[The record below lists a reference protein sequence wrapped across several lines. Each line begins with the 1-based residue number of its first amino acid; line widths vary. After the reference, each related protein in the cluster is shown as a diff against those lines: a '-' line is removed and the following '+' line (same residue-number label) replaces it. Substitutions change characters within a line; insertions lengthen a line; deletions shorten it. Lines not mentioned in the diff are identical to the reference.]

1 MWILRLWVSI
11 SKSRA
16 ILKEEWP
23 TGAEARAIAKRDRRR
38 RFFFAAVE
46 MWHAMEAVSNSRHK
60 SWYIHNWA
68 LVLPR
73 QIGDKGDIWQAST
86 AANEFRGARITRTRA
101 ICWRPCA
108 TTLDGVR
115 KVKRGDRIETFKQTY
130 KSNPME
136 QMLRSLAAREERAND
151 FSRGGKA
158 AARMKA
164 SGRSTNV
171 KIETSAGIVASSM
184 DAFLAGVNRVAG
196 MGQEV

>member
-1 MWILRLWVSI
+1 MSI

-23 TGAEARAIAKRDRRR
+23 AEAAAIADAKRDRKR

-68 LVLPR
+68 LLLPR
-73 QIGDKGDIWQAST
+73 QIGDKGDVWQAST

-108 TTLDGVR
+108 ASLGGTR
-115 KVKRGDRIETFKQTY
+115 KIKRGDRIEIFKQRY
-130 KSNPME
+130 GSNPME

-151 FSRGGKA
+151 FSRGGTA

-164 SGRSTNV
+164 SGRVTNV
-171 KIETSAGIVASSM
+171 KIEPSTGIVASSM
-184 DAFLAGVNRVAG
+184 DAFLAEVNRVAG
-196 MGQEV
+196 MGEEV